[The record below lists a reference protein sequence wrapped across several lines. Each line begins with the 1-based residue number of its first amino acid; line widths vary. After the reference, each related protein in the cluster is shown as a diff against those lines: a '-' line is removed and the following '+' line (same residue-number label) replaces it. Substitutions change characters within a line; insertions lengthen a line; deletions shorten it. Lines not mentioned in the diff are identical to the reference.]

1 MARLEGMPVGISSG
15 AALAA
20 ALEVGARPEMA
31 GKCIVVDH
39 SRLRRALS
47 LDGAVRGTLSG
58 GRRAPA
64 MDLTEA
70 QFQRYA
76 RHLILD
82 EVGEEGQAKLM
93 AARVL
98 VVGAGGL
105 GSPLL
110 LYLAAAGVG
119 TLGVVDDDTV
129 DLSNL
134 QRQIVHPTAMIGAP
148 KVESARPRRWRR
160 SIRRCA
166 SSAMPCASSRRT
178 LDALV
183 GAYDLVADGSDNFDT
198 RYLLN
203 DACFRLG
210 KTLVAASLAPFDG
223 QLSTFK
229 AYLGPPHPCYRC
241 LFREPPP
248 PDLIPR
254 CETAGIL
261 GAVAGV
267 MGTLQA
273 VEVLKELLG
282 LGESLSG
289 TLLLYDALRT
299 SFQRIRIP
307 RDPALP
313 DLRVNAPLTR
323 NAIAPPLCLI
333 RAGGGDFHETLD
345 SRDRAGRERRRRGCR
360 RRICG

>member
-1 MARLEGMPVGISSG
+1 
-15 AALAA
+15 
-20 ALEVGARPEMA
+20 
-31 GKCIVVDH
+31 
-39 SRLRRALS
+39 
-47 LDGAVRGTLSG
+47 
-58 GRRAPA
+58 
-64 MDLTEA
+64 MDFPEA

-110 LYLAAAGVG
+110 LYLGAAGVG
-119 TLGVVDDDTV
+119 TLGVVDDDVV

-134 QRQIVHPTAMIGAP
+134 QRQIVHPTPRIGAT
-148 KVESARPRRWRR
+148 KVESARE
-160 SIRRCA
+160 
-166 SSAMPCASSRRT
+166 T
-178 LDALV
+178 LAALNPEVRVETHGVRLNPSNVDALV
-183 GAYDLVADGSDNFDT
+183 GSYDLVADGSDNFAT

-210 KTLVAASLAPFDG
+210 RPLVAASLAPFDG

-241 LFREPPP
+241 LFREAPP

-261 GAVAGV
+261 GAVSGV

-273 VEVLKELLG
+273 TEVLKEVLG
-282 LGESLSG
+282 IGESLSG
-289 TLLLYDALRT
+289 TLLLYDALGAR
-299 SFQRIRIP
+299 FQRVRIP
-307 RDPALP
+307 RDPACP
-313 DLRVNAPLTR
+313 T
-323 NAIAPPLCLI
+323 
-333 RAGGGDFHETLD
+333 
-345 SRDRAGRERRRRGCR
+345 
-360 RRICG
+360 CGVLEKPS